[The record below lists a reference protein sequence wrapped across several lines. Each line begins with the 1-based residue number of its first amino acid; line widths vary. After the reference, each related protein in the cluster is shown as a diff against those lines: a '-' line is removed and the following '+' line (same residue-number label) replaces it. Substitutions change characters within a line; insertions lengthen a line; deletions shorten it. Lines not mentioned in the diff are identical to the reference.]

1 MSITN
6 VNVESVSS
14 CRAGSAPETPKNR
27 VKFMCS
33 HGGKFLPRPADGRI
47 KYVGG
52 ETRLICVPR
61 DITFPEL
68 MMKLTTMFNGD
79 RIILKYQFIPEDLDV
94 LVTVKSDEDMRHMI
108 EECDQFSSP
117 RLRAF
122 LFSSNPNKIQS
133 MDHNSFERSYI
144 NSINGIIIHPSPTYN
159 TYNTF
164 KPLPV
169 YTTHTTVTISTTCS
183 SSRAPPETTVT
194 CSITNPEVTVY
205 HGKLSELPRHHSSP
219 SLCDLSN
226 HQNPVNHHHHPHQ
239 PPKPPLNRHPH
250 TASTSENLGRMRS
263 GSSSLGHL

>member
-1 MSITN
+1 M
-6 VNVESVSS
+6 
-14 CRAGSAPETPKNR
+14 K
-27 VKFMCS
+27 
-33 HGGKFLPRPADGRI
+33 
-47 KYVGG
+47 
-52 ETRLICVPR
+52 
-61 DITFPEL
+61 
-68 MMKLTTMFNGD
+68 KLTTMFNGD
-79 RIILKYQFIPEDLDV
+79 RMIFKYQFIPEDLDV
-94 LVTVKSDEDMRHMI
+94 LITVKSDEDIRHMI
-108 EECDQFSSP
+108 EECDKFSSP

-194 CSITNPEVTVY
+194 CSTTHPEVTVY
-205 HGKLSELPRHHSSP
+205 HGKLSELPRNHSSP

-226 HQNPVNHHHHPHQ
+226 HQNPVNHHHHPRQ

-250 TASTSENLGRMRS
+250 MASTSENLGRMRS